1 MNIFKKYSLL
11 LNFEIALAFIIS
23 ILISEILGLENSIT
37 AGVVT
42 LLSIQTTKT
51 QTVNIAAKRVIG
63 YFIMLVMVIL
73 IFNTLGY
80 NLISFGIFVFLFALI
95 NSRFNISIGLA
106 PNVVMAGHFYARQ
119 TTDINFIFNETAIYL
134 IAVAVAI
141 VVNLIIPVTK
151 SREKEK
157 YNIDNSIRKILL
169 SLSNIINEDYK
180 KKFNK
185 NEYITDIEN
194 KIQIAFKEMEDYE
207 KTVIYKLE
215 NDILNN
221 DIYDL
226 EYINMRKNQFNILN
240 KIFELTKKLNK
251 KYYQSEAIAIFLKEI
266 ESDYDENNNVVELMN
281 KSKDLLDKFSNSELP
296 QDRTEFENRAILYT
310 IMSDINSFLM
320 EKYDFINRIQD
331 ENKN

>member
-157 YNIDNSIRKILL
+157 YNIDYSIRKILL

>member
-1 MNIFKKYSLL
+1 MNILKKYSLL

-226 EYINMRKNQFNILN
+226 EYINMRKNQFNILK

>member
-23 ILISEILGLENSIT
+23 ILISEISGLENSIT

-63 YFIMLVMVIL
+63 YFIMLVMVIV

-141 VVNLIIPVTK
+141 IVNLIIPVTK

-226 EYINMRKNQFNILN
+226 EYINMRKNQFNILK

>member
-157 YNIDNSIRKILL
+157 YNIDYSIRKILL

-226 EYINMRKNQFNILN
+226 EYINMRRNQFNILN

>member
-80 NLISFGIFVFLFALI
+80 NLISFSIFVFLFALI

-119 TTDINFIFNETAIYL
+119 TTDINFIFNETSIYL

-310 IMSDINSFLM
+310 IMSDINSFLI